1 MKCGEAGCGSYNT
14 TLDAGPLLRR
24 TAEAEYEAVS
34 EQELAALSNVS
45 IDIDDTG
52 NNSDTDS
59 DIGSSDSDGDDGW
72 ETTEEVDGDA
82 GHDDH

>member
-1 MKCGEAGCGSYNT
+1 MKCGEADCGSYNT

-45 IDIDDTG
+45 LDIDTG
-52 NNSDTDS
+52 NISDTDS
-59 DIGSSDSDGDDGW
+59 DLGSSDSDGDDGW

>member
-1 MKCGEAGCGSYNT
+1 MLVYICQNFYWRWGSKKSWY
-14 TLDAGPLLRR
+14 P
-24 TAEAEYEAVS
+24 S

-45 IDIDDTG
+45 LDIDTG
-52 NNSDTDS
+52 NISDTDS
-59 DIGSSDSDGDDGW
+59 DIVSSDSDGDDGW